1 MVPSRLEGLDER
13 QLPCGTR
20 AFTARSFRARLLGLA
35 GISDLPPGL
44 ALLIPRCSCVH
55 TFGMRF
61 PLDITFL
68 DAGGRPLGERR
79 RVPPRRIV
87 RHRGAAAVLE
97 RRSYAVPTSPPK
109 R

>member
-1 MVPSRLEGLDER
+1 MPRRLEGLDER
-13 QLPCGTR
+13 RLPCGTR
-20 AFTARSFRARLLGLA
+20 AFIARSFRARLLGLA
-35 GISDLPPGL
+35 GIADLHPRL

-61 PLDITFL
+61 PLDVTFL
-68 DAGGRPLGERR
+68 DAGGRPLRKRR
-79 RVPPRRIV
+79 CVPPCRVV

-97 RRSYAVPTSPPK
+97 RRSYAVPTGPPK